1 MNRIVSGKLVFI
13 DWEASGFSID
23 FLITSLFSSLI
34 LLRFCGITFDVI
46 VSRPADT
53 AIAGIRKVMWIIAGL
68 TALADMAVCS
78 LSVNSLFRVRA
89 VAIVP
94 DIGRVIVEIPG
105 KIRVSKRTR
114 VCGESSRISNNREA
128 LVICCISRSTVEAT

>member
-1 MNRIVSGKLVFI
+1 
-13 DWEASGFSID
+13 
-23 FLITSLFSSLI
+23 
-34 LLRFCGITFDVI
+34 VI
-46 VSRPADT
+46 VSSPADT
-53 AIAGIRKVMWIIAGL
+53 ALAGIRKVMWIIAGL
-68 TALADMAVCS
+68 TAVADMAVYS

-94 DIGRVIVEIPG
+94 DIGRVIVEILG

-128 LVICCISRSTVEAT
+128 LVI